1 MDPEIGSTIFFHSE
15 TYISVDVEAAGPYP
29 GEYAL
34 LSIGACTVD
43 RPQSTFYV
51 ELKPD
56 VLNITPESLAVHQ
69 LSLDKLRQTGLEP
82 AEALRDF
89 EAWLVE
95 VTPPAHRPIFV
106 AFNAAFDWMFVNA
119 YFHKY
124 LGRNPFGHAALDIKA
139 LYMGFQR
146 TTWAETSMRLISE
159 RYLPQSPLTHHA
171 LEDALRQCELFEK
184 ILTDISR
191 KN

>member
-82 AEALRDF
+82 VEAMRDF
-89 EAWLVE
+89 AAWLVE

-159 RYLPQSPLTHHA
+159 RYLPQRPLTHHA
-171 LEDALRQCELFEK
+171 LEDALHQCELFEK

-191 KN
+191 KI